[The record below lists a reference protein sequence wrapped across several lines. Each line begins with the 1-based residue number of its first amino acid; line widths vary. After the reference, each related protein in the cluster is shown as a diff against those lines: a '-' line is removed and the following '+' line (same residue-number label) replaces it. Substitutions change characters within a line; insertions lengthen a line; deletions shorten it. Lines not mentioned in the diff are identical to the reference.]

1 MPKKLRRTEKKP
13 AQSTVVKKADV
24 RRKKKK
30 VVSVQVFPKS
40 TLTSRVQVF
49 VSSTVEQLRKRF
61 TLLRTLTKKHTAYI
75 QKHSAKHFA
84 RQKRTVLKVT
94 RAFWKKT
101 HRSAGALFKTLR
113 SNKKHHAEL
122 LKKKAANALVHGAQA
137 LFRELVYPFYYLFTF
152 HLWATTISITAT
164 ALIFAGA
171 YVTYE
176 VAFRD
181 LPKVSQIVQRQ
192 QLLTTKI
199 LDRNGKLLYRIFK
212 DENRTLVP
220 LSQVPLSVQHAT
232 IAIEDRDFYYH
243 NGISVKG
250 IVRAVRENARS
261 SRVQGGSTIT
271 QQLVKNTLLTS
282 EKTYKRKI
290 REIILAMLVEQTF
303 SKEEI
308 LEMYLNEVAY
318 GGSTYGIE
326 EAAQRYFG
334 KSAIELNLAESSFL
348 AGLPQSP
355 SLYSPFGSSPERAYA
370 RQREVLR
377 RMVEDG
383 YIDQKAAD
391 QALQT
396 PLAFRSDATDIKA
409 PHFVMYVREMLAEQ
423 YGEELVN
430 HGGLEVVT
438 SLDLTFHNEVQTLL
452 SKEMETLAR
461 LRIANGAALVTH
473 PVTGEVISMVGSK
486 NYFDFKN
493 DGQVNVTTRPRQPGS
508 SIKPLTYA
516 LAFENGQSPYTT
528 IADEPVTFAIVGSAP
543 YAPKNYDG
551 KFHGNVTLREALG
564 SSYNIPAVKLLAQ
577 VGISNFIDKGEQ
589 MGISTWKDR
598 KRFGLSL
605 TLGGGEVL
613 MTELAQVYGTFANNG
628 VTTKLNPI
636 LEIKNA
642 KGDVLYK
649 NRCVSEGKDC
659 PSTQTLSAK
668 TATQV
673 TDVLTDNAARS
684 PAFGG
689 RSVLYIP
696 GQQVAVKTGTTNNLR
711 DNWTFG
717 YTKDRVVAVWVGNN
731 NNSSM
736 SYVASGVTGASP
748 IWNKII
754 RLTLDDNNP
763 HSFATPEGMIRVK
776 ICVPTKSLAC
786 RGCPVVR
793 DELFDL
799 GSEPTT
805 ACSPSQFKPKPSPS
819 PDPNR
824 DQILNGASTQVSQ

>member
-1 MPKKLRRTEKKP
+1 MPKKLRRTEKKT
-13 AQSTVVKKADV
+13 AKSTLVKKSAV
-24 RRKKKK
+24 RRKTKKP
-30 VVSVQVFPKS
+30 VSVQVFPKV
-40 TLTSRVQVF
+40 TLTSQIQTA
-49 VSSTVEQLRKRF
+49 VSSTVEQLNKKLILFRAATTQFVDYVQRNSSKGFAKQKKAFLKSVRTNWRKTQKSSDLF
-61 TLLRTLTKKHTAYI
+61 FKK
-75 QKHSAKHFA
+75 AKK
-84 RQKRTVLKVT
+84 QTVLFAKT
-94 RAFWKKT
+94 ASTAFVQGT
-101 HRSAGALFKTLR
+101 
-113 SNKKHHAEL
+113 
-122 LKKKAANALVHGAQA
+122 KAV
-137 LFRELVYPFYYLFTF
+137 FRELIYPFYYIFRYHF
-152 HLWATTISITAT
+152 WATVISITVT
-164 ALIFAGA
+164 VLIFGGA
-171 YVTYE
+171 YATYE

-181 LPKVSQIVQRQ
+181 LPQVSQIVQRQ

-220 LSQVPLSVQHAT
+220 LSRVPLEVQQAT
-232 IAIEDRDFYYH
+232 IAIEDRDFYHH

-250 IVRAVRENARS
+250 IVRALRENARG
-261 SRVQGGSTIT
+261 SRIQGGSTIT

-290 REIILAMLVEQTF
+290 REVILAVLVEQTF

-334 KSAIELNLAESSFL
+334 KSAAELNLTESSFL

-383 YIDQKAAD
+383 YITQEAAD
-391 QALQT
+391 QARQT
-396 PLAFRSDATDIKA
+396 QLAFRSDTTDIKA

-423 YGEELVN
+423 YGEELVSQ
-430 HGGLEVVT
+430 GGLEVVT
-438 SLDLTFHNEVQTLL
+438 SLDLDFHNEVQTLV

-461 LRIANGAALVTH
+461 LRIANGAALVTN
-473 PVTGEVISMVGSK
+473 PITGEVISMVGSK

-493 DGQVNVTTRPRQPGS
+493 DGQVNVTIRPRQPGS

-577 VGISNFIDKGEQ
+577 VGISTLIDKGEQ
-589 MGISTWKDR
+589 MGITTWKDR

-613 MTELAQVYGTFANNG
+613 MTELAQVFGTFANKG

-636 LEIKNA
+636 LEIKNS
-642 KGDVLYK
+642 KGEVIYK

-659 PSTQTLSAK
+659 PSTRTVSAK
-668 TATQV
+668 TATQI
-673 TDVLTDNAARS
+673 TDVLTDNTART
-684 PAFGG
+684 PAFGA
-689 RSVLYIP
+689 RSVLNIP

-731 NNSSM
+731 DNTPM

-754 RLTLDDNNP
+754 RLTLDDKKP
-763 HSFATPEGMIRVK
+763 HSFSTPEGMVRVK
-776 ICVPTKSLAC
+776 ICVPTKTLAC

-793 DELFDL
+793 DELFDV
-799 GSEPTT
+799 GTEPTT
-805 ACSPSQFKPKPSPS
+805 ACSPSQFRPKPSAS
-819 PDPNR
+819 PNPNR
-824 DQILNGASTQVSQ
+824 DQILDGTSVQVN